1 MKLLFFLYICSFKK
15 KIMKRIFILLGFVG
29 LTNIYAQKG
38 RVGVNT
44 DAPKATLDINGSS
57 VDNIKGILIPRVTAA
72 EMKTM
77 SGNTNFGGHQHSNLV
92 YLTDTMPTT
101 DQTDKHEYVTDEGFY
116 YWNNT
121 ALKWIPLNDLRYVGR
136 GNHITMDA
144 GKNGTSLPAG
154 SNNIGIGKESLKD
167 NTGSNNIAVGV
178 SALLKNTSGSGAV
191 AIGTNALIRNTKG
204 KNNIAI
210 GTNTLTQNTEA
221 DNNIAI
227 GITALNLNTEGTNNV
242 AIGGEALTNNKKG
255 KNNIA
260 LGPNTLR
267 YNVDADNNF
276 AIGLNA
282 LEKNTAG
289 QANMAVGNGAL
300 SRNTNGG
307 YNMAFGYNTMPL
319 NEGGSYN
326 IALGYNSANQ
336 IVNGNYNTVI
346 GTGGS
351 YINNGNG
358 NINIGNSEAGTGTPS
373 LDNIIAIGHGITI
386 DNTTP
391 ATDNTIILGNSTAEG
406 PKVGVGIYIP
416 QAKLDVNGDIRVG
429 GTTAPCSTANE
440 GAIRYESSLKKF
452 QGCDG
457 SNWVSLH

>member
-1 MKLLFFLYICSFKK
+1 
-15 KIMKRIFILLGFVG
+15 MKRIFILLGFVG

-57 VDNIKGILIPRVTAA
+57 VDNIKGILIPRVTTA

-77 SGNTNFGGHQHSNLV
+77 SGDANFGVHQHSNLV
-92 YLTDTMPTT
+92 YLTDTMPTA
-101 DQTDKHEYVTDEGFY
+101 DQADKHEYVTDEGFY

-144 GKNGTSLPAG
+144 GQNGTSLLAG
-154 SNNIGIGKESLKD
+154 SNNIGIGKGSLNA
-167 NTGSNNIAVGV
+167 NTGSNNIAVGA
-178 SALLKNTSGSGAV
+178 SALLKNISGSGAV
-191 AIGTNALIRNTKG
+191 AIGTNALIRNTIG
-204 KNNIAI
+204 QNNIAI
-210 GTNTLTQNTEA
+210 GTNTLTQNI
-221 DNNIAI
+221 DGNNNIAI
-227 GITALNLNTEGTNNV
+227 GVTALNANKAGNNV
-242 AIGGEALTNNKKG
+242 AIGGEALTKNITG

-267 YNVDADNNF
+267 QNTSADNNL

-282 LEKNTAG
+282 LEANTTG
-289 QANMAVGNGAL
+289 QANMALGNSAL
-300 SRNTNGG
+300 SRNINGE
-307 YNMAFGYNTMPL
+307 YNIAFGYNTMPL
-319 NEGGSYN
+319 NQGGSNN
-326 IALGYNSANQ
+326 IALGHNSANQ

-358 NINIGNSEAGTGTPS
+358 NISIGNSGDGTDTAS
-373 LDNIIAIGHGITI
+373 LDNIIAIGHGITP
-386 DNTTP
+386 T
-391 ATDNTIILGNSTAEG
+391 TDNTIVLGNSTATG
-406 PKVGVGIYIP
+406 PKVGVGTYTP
-416 QAKLDVNGDIRVG
+416 QAKLDINGDIRVG
-429 GTTAPCSTANE
+429 GTTASCSTANE
-440 GAIRYESSLKKF
+440 GAIRYESSSKKF

-457 SNWVSLH
+457 SNWVPLH

>member
-1 MKLLFFLYICSFKK
+1 
-15 KIMKRIFILLGFVG
+15 MKRIFVLLGFVG

-44 DAPKATLDINGSS
+44 DTPKSTLDINGSS

-72 EMKTM
+72 ETKTM
-77 SGNTNFGGHQHSNLV
+77 SGDADFGGHQHSVLV

-101 DQTDKHEYVTDEGFY
+101 DQTGKHEYVTDQGFY
-116 YWNNT
+116 YWYSDNT
-121 ALKWIPLNDLRYVGR
+121 NPDKGRWIPLNDLRYVGR

-154 SNNIGIGKESLKD
+154 SNNIGIGKGSLNA
-167 NTGSNNIAVGV
+167 NTGSNNIAVGT
-178 SALLKNTSGSGAV
+178 SALLKNTLGSGAV

-267 YNVDADNNF
+267 QNIDADNNF

-282 LEKNTAG
+282 LEANTIG

-319 NEGGSYN
+319 NQTGSYN

-336 IVNGNYNTVI
+336 IVNGSYNTII

-358 NINIGNSEAGTGTPS
+358 NISIGNSGDGTDTAS
-373 LDNIIAIGHGITI
+373 LDNIIAIGHGITP
-386 DNTTP
+386 T
-391 ATDNTIILGNSTAEG
+391 TDNTIVLGNNTATG
-406 PKVGVGIYIP
+406 PKVGVGTYTP
-416 QAKLDVNGDIRVG
+416 QSKLDVNGDIRVG
-429 GTTAPCSTANE
+429 ETTAPCSTANE
-440 GAIRYESSLKKF
+440 GAIRYESSSKKF
-452 QGCDG
+452 QGCNG
-457 SNWVSLH
+457 SNWVPLN

>member
-1 MKLLFFLYICSFKK
+1 
-15 KIMKRIFILLGFVG
+15 MKRIFILLGFVG

-57 VDNIKGILIPRVTAA
+57 VDNIKGILIPRVTTA

-77 SGNTNFGGHQHSNLV
+77 SGDANFGVHQHSNLV
-92 YLTDTMPTT
+92 YLTDTMPTA
-101 DQTDKHEYVTDEGFY
+101 DQVDKHEYVTDEGFY

-144 GKNGTSLPAG
+144 GQNGTSLLAG
-154 SNNIGIGKESLKD
+154 SNNIGIGKGSLNV
-167 NTGSNNIAVGV
+167 NTGSNNIAVGA
-178 SALLKNTSGSGAV
+178 SALLKNTLGSAAI
-191 AIGTNALIRNTKG
+191 AIGTNALIRNTTG
-204 KNNIAI
+204 NNNIAI
-210 GTNTLTQNTEA
+210 GTNTLTQNIA
-221 DNNIAI
+221 GNNNIAI
-227 GITALNLNTEGTNNV
+227 GVTALKENKAGNNV
-242 AIGGEALTNNKKG
+242 AIGGEALTNNTTG

-267 YNVDADNNF
+267 QNTSADNNL

-282 LEKNTAG
+282 LEANTVG
-289 QANMAVGNGAL
+289 QANMALGNSAL
-300 SRNTNGG
+300 SRNTNGE
-307 YNMAFGYNTMPL
+307 YNIAFGYNTMPL
-319 NEGGSYN
+319 NEGGSNN
-326 IALGYNSANQ
+326 IAIGHNSANQ
-336 IVNGNYNTVI
+336 IVDGSYNTVI

-358 NINIGNSEAGTGTPS
+358 NISIGNSGDGTDTAS
-373 LDNIIAIGHGITI
+373 LDNIIAIGHGITP
-386 DNTTP
+386 T
-391 ATDNTIILGNSTAEG
+391 TDNTIVLGNNTATG
-406 PKVGVGIYIP
+406 PKVGVGTYTP
-416 QAKLDVNGDIRVG
+416 QSKLDVNGDIRVG
-429 GTTAPCSTANE
+429 GTTASCSTANE

-457 SNWVSLH
+457 SNWVPLN

>member
-1 MKLLFFLYICSFKK
+1 M
-15 KIMKRIFILLGFVG
+15 
-29 LTNIYAQKG
+29 TNIYAQKG

-44 DAPKATLDINGSS
+44 DTPKSTLDINGSS

-77 SGNTNFGGHQHSNLV
+77 SGDADFGGHQHSNLV
-92 YLTDTMPTT
+92 YLTDTMPTA
-101 DQTDKHEYVTDEGFY
+101 DQADKHEYVTDEGFY

-154 SNNIGIGKESLKD
+154 SNNIGIGKGSLNA
-167 NTGSNNIAVGV
+167 NTGSNNIAVGA
-178 SALLKNTSGSGAV
+178 SALLKNTSGSGTV
-191 AIGTNALIRNTKG
+191 AIGTNALIRNTTG
-204 KNNIAI
+204 QNNIAI
-210 GTNTLTQNTEA
+210 GANTLTQNTVA
-221 DNNIAI
+221 SNNIAI
-227 GITALNLNTEGTNNV
+227 GITALNVNTGGNNV
-242 AIGGEALTNNKKG
+242 AIGGEALTNNSTG
-255 KNNIA
+255 QNNIA

-267 YNVDADNNF
+267 QNTVASNNF

-282 LEKNTAG
+282 LEANTIG

-300 SRNTNGG
+300 SRNIDGG

-319 NEGGSYN
+319 NQGGSYN

-346 GTGGS
+346 GTGGA
-351 YINNGNG
+351 YIDNGNG
-358 NINIGNSEAGTGTPS
+358 NISIGNSGNGTDTTS
-373 LDNIIAIGHGITI
+373 LDNIITIGHGITP
-386 DNTTP
+386 T
-391 ATDNTIILGNSTAEG
+391 TDNTIVLGNNTATG
-406 PKVGVGIYIP
+406 PKVGVGTYTP
-416 QAKLDVNGDIRVG
+416 QSKLDVNGDIRVG
-429 GTTAPCSTANE
+429 GTTAPCSVANE
-440 GAIRYESSLKKF
+440 GAIRYESSSKKF

-457 SNWVSLH
+457 SNWVPLN

>member
-1 MKLLFFLYICSFKK
+1 
-15 KIMKRIFILLGFVG
+15 MKRIFILLGFVG

-44 DAPKATLDINGSS
+44 DTPKSTLDINGSS

-77 SGNTNFGGHQHSNLV
+77 SGDVNFGGHQHSVLV
-92 YLTDTMPTT
+92 YLTDTMPTA
-101 DQTDKHEYVTDEGFY
+101 DQADKYEYVTDEGFY

-154 SNNIGIGKESLKD
+154 SNNIGIGKGSLNA
-167 NTGSNNIAVGV
+167 NTGSNNIAVGA

-267 YNVDADNNF
+267 QNVDADNNF

-282 LEKNTAG
+282 LEANTIG

-358 NINIGNSEAGTGTPS
+358 NISIGNSGDGTDTAS
-373 LDNIIAIGHGITI
+373 LDNIIAIGHGITP
-386 DNTTP
+386 T
-391 ATDNTIILGNSTAEG
+391 TDNTIVLGNSTATG
-406 PKVGVGIYIP
+406 PKVGVGTYTP

-429 GTTAPCSTANE
+429 GTTASCSAANE
-440 GAIRYESSLKKF
+440 GAIRYESSSKKF

-457 SNWVSLH
+457 SNWISLH

>member
-1 MKLLFFLYICSFKK
+1 MQFKK

-29 LTNIYAQKG
+29 LINIYAQKG

-77 SGNTNFGGHQHSNLV
+77 SGDANFGGHQHSNLV
-92 YLTDTMPTT
+92 YLTDTMPTA
-101 DQTDKHEYVTDEGFY
+101 DQADKHEYVTDEGFY

-121 ALKWIPLNDLRYVGR
+121 ASKWIPLNDLRYVGR

-154 SNNIGIGKESLKD
+154 SNNIGIGKGSLNA
-167 NTGSNNIAVGV
+167 NTGSNNIAVGA

-191 AIGTNALIRNTKG
+191 AIGTNALIRNTEG

-210 GTNTLTQNTEA
+210 GTNTLIYNEKA
-221 DNNIAI
+221 NNNIAI
-227 GITALNLNTEGTNNV
+227 GVTALNLNTEGTNNI

-267 YNVDADNNF
+267 QNIDADDNF

-282 LEKNTAG
+282 LEKNTTG
-289 QANMAVGNGAL
+289 QANMALGNSAL

-358 NINIGNSEAGTGTPS
+358 NISIGNSANGTDTAS
-373 LDNIIAIGHGITI
+373 LDNIIAIGHGITP
-386 DNTTP
+386 T
-391 ATDNTIILGNSTAEG
+391 TDNTIVLGNSTATG
-406 PKVGVGIYIP
+406 PKVGVGTYTP
-416 QAKLDVNGDIRVG
+416 QSKLDVNGDIRVG
-429 GTTAPCSTANE
+429 GTTAPCSVANE

>member
-1 MKLLFFLYICSFKK
+1 
-15 KIMKRIFILLGFVG
+15 MKRIFILLGFVG

-44 DAPKATLDINGSS
+44 DAPKSTLDINGSS

-77 SGNTNFGGHQHSNLV
+77 SGDANFGGHQHSVLV
-92 YLTDTMPTT
+92 YLTDTMPTA
-101 DQTDKHEYVTDEGFY
+101 DQADKHEYVTDEGFY

-154 SNNIGIGKESLKD
+154 SNNIGIGKGSLNA

-178 SALLKNTSGSGAV
+178 SALLKNISGSGAV
-191 AIGTNALIRNTKG
+191 AIGTNALIRNTIG
-204 KNNIAI
+204 QNNIAI
-210 GTNTLTQNTEA
+210 GTNTLTQNI
-221 DNNIAI
+221 DGNNNIAI
-227 GITALNLNTEGTNNV
+227 GVTALNANKAGNNV
-242 AIGGEALTNNKKG
+242 AIGGEALTKNITG

-267 YNVDADNNF
+267 QNTSADNNL

-282 LEKNTAG
+282 LEANTTG
-289 QANMAVGNGAL
+289 QANMALGNSAL
-300 SRNTNGG
+300 SRNINGE
-307 YNMAFGYNTMPL
+307 YNIAFGYNTMPL
-319 NEGGSYN
+319 NQGGSNN
-326 IALGYNSANQ
+326 IALGHNSANQ

-358 NINIGNSEAGTGTPS
+358 NISIGNSGDGTDTAS
-373 LDNIIAIGHGITI
+373 LDNIIAIGHGITP
-386 DNTTP
+386 T
-391 ATDNTIILGNSTAEG
+391 TDNTIVLGNSTATG
-406 PKVGVGIYIP
+406 PKVGVGTYTP
-416 QAKLDVNGDIRVG
+416 QAKLDINGDIRVG
-429 GTTAPCSTANE
+429 GTTAPCTGANE

-457 SNWVSLH
+457 SNWISLH

>member
-1 MKLLFFLYICSFKK
+1 
-15 KIMKRIFILLGFVG
+15 MKRIFILLGFVG

-44 DAPKATLDINGSS
+44 DTPKATLDIKGMPGS
-57 VDNIKGILIPRVTAA
+57 DPNNDKMIGILIPRVTAA

-77 SGNTNFGGHQHSNLV
+77 SMDADFGEDQHAILV
-92 YLTDTMPTT
+92 YLTGTMPTI
-101 DQTDKHEYVTDEGFY
+101 DQTGKHEYVTDQGFY
-116 YWNNT
+116 YWYSDNT
-121 ALKWIPLNDLRYVGR
+121 NTDKGRWIPLNDLRYVGR

-144 GKNGTSLPAG
+144 GKNGTSLLAG
-154 SNNIGIGKESLKD
+154 SNNIGIGKGSLNA
-167 NTGSNNIAVGV
+167 NTGSNNIAVGT
-178 SALLKNTSGSGAV
+178 SALLKNTLGSGAV

-267 YNVDADNNF
+267 QNVDADNNF

-282 LEKNTAG
+282 LEANTIG

-300 SRNTNGG
+300 SRNIDGG

-319 NEGGSYN
+319 NLTGSYN

-336 IVNGNYNTVI
+336 IVNGSYNTVI

-358 NINIGNSEAGTGTPS
+358 NISIGNSQAGTDTAS

-386 DNTTP
+386 DSTTP
-391 ATDNTIILGNSTAEG
+391 ATDNTIILGNSTATG

-429 GTTAPCSTANE
+429 GTTASCSSANE

>member
-1 MKLLFFLYICSFKK
+1 M
-15 KIMKRIFILLGFVG
+15 
-29 LTNIYAQKG
+29 TNIYAQKG

-44 DAPKATLDINGSS
+44 DTPKSTLDINGSS

-77 SGNTNFGGHQHSNLV
+77 SGDADFGGHQHSNLV
-92 YLTDTMPTT
+92 YLTDTMPTA
-101 DQTDKHEYVTDEGFY
+101 DQADKHEYVTDEGFY

-154 SNNIGIGKESLKD
+154 SNNIGIGKGSLNA
-167 NTGSNNIAVGV
+167 NTGSNNIAVGA
-178 SALLKNTSGSGAV
+178 SALLKNTSGSGTV
-191 AIGTNALIRNTKG
+191 AIGTNALIRNTTG
-204 KNNIAI
+204 QNNIAI
-210 GTNTLTQNTEA
+210 GANTLRQNTVA
-221 DNNIAI
+221 SNNIAI
-227 GITALNLNTEGTNNV
+227 GITALNVNTGGNNV
-242 AIGGEALTNNKKG
+242 AIGGEALTNNSTG
-255 KNNIA
+255 QNNIA

-267 YNVDADNNF
+267 QNTVASNNF

-282 LEKNTAG
+282 LEANTIG

-300 SRNTNGG
+300 SRNIDGG

-319 NEGGSYN
+319 NQGGSYN

-346 GTGGS
+346 GTGGA
-351 YINNGNG
+351 YIDNGNG
-358 NINIGNSEAGTGTPS
+358 NISIGNSGNGTDTTS
-373 LDNIIAIGHGITI
+373 LDNIITIGHGITP
-386 DNTTP
+386 T
-391 ATDNTIILGNSTAEG
+391 TDNTIVLGNNTATG
-406 PKVGVGIYIP
+406 PKVGVGTYTP
-416 QAKLDVNGDIRVG
+416 QSKLDVNGDIRVG
-429 GTTAPCSTANE
+429 GTTAPCSVANE
-440 GAIRYESSLKKF
+440 GAIRYESSSKKF

-457 SNWVSLH
+457 SNWVPLN

>member
-1 MKLLFFLYICSFKK
+1 
-15 KIMKRIFILLGFVG
+15 MKRIFILLGFVG

-44 DAPKATLDINGSS
+44 DTPKATLDIKGMPGS
-57 VDNIKGILIPRVTAA
+57 DPNNDKMIGILIPRVTAA

-77 SGNTNFGGHQHSNLV
+77 SMDADFGEDQHTILV
-92 YLTDTMPTT
+92 YLTGTMPTI
-101 DQTDKHEYVTDEGFY
+101 DQADKHEYVTDEGFY

-154 SNNIGIGKESLKD
+154 SNNIGIGKGSLNA
-167 NTGSNNIAVGV
+167 NTGSNNIAVGT
-178 SALLKNTSGSGAV
+178 SALLKNTLGSGAV

-267 YNVDADNNF
+267 QNIDADNNF

-282 LEKNTAG
+282 LEANTIG

-319 NEGGSYN
+319 NLTGSYN

-358 NINIGNSEAGTGTPS
+358 NISIGNSEAGTDTAS
-373 LDNIIAIGHGITI
+373 LDNIIAIGHGITP
-386 DNTTP
+386 T
-391 ATDNTIILGNSTAEG
+391 TDNTIVLGNSTATG
-406 PKVGVGIYIP
+406 PKVGVGTYTP

-429 GTTAPCSTANE
+429 GTTTPCSVANE

-457 SNWVSLH
+457 SSWVSLH

>member
-1 MKLLFFLYICSFKK
+1 M
-15 KIMKRIFILLGFVG
+15 
-29 LTNIYAQKG
+29 TNIYAQKG

-44 DAPKATLDINGSS
+44 DAPKSTLDINGSS

-77 SGNTNFGGHQHSNLV
+77 SGDANFGGHQHSVLV
-92 YLTDTMPTT
+92 YLTDTMPTA
-101 DQTDKHEYVTDEGFY
+101 DQADKHEYVTDEGFY

-136 GNHITMDA
+136 G
-144 GKNGTSLPAG
+144 SLNA
-154 SNNIGIGKESLKD
+154 

-178 SALLKNTSGSGAV
+178 SALLKNISGSGAV
-191 AIGTNALIRNTKG
+191 AIGTNALIRNTIG
-204 KNNIAI
+204 QNNIAI
-210 GTNTLTQNTEA
+210 GTNTLTQNI
-221 DNNIAI
+221 DGNNNIAI
-227 GITALNLNTEGTNNV
+227 GVTALNANKAGNNV
-242 AIGGEALTNNKKG
+242 AIGGEALTKNITG

-267 YNVDADNNF
+267 QNTSADNNL

-282 LEKNTAG
+282 LEANTTG
-289 QANMAVGNGAL
+289 QANMALGNSAL
-300 SRNTNGG
+300 SRNINGE
-307 YNMAFGYNTMPL
+307 YNIAFGYNTMPL
-319 NEGGSYN
+319 NQGGSNN
-326 IALGYNSANQ
+326 IALGHNSANQ

-358 NINIGNSEAGTGTPS
+358 NISIGNSGDGTDTAS
-373 LDNIIAIGHGITI
+373 LDNIIAIGHGITP
-386 DNTTP
+386 T
-391 ATDNTIILGNSTAEG
+391 TDNTIVLGNSTATG
-406 PKVGVGIYIP
+406 PKVGVGTYTP
-416 QAKLDVNGDIRVG
+416 QAKLDINGDIRVG
-429 GTTAPCSTANE
+429 GTTASCSAANE

-457 SNWVSLH
+457 SNWISLH

>member
-1 MKLLFFLYICSFKK
+1 
-15 KIMKRIFILLGFVG
+15 MKRIFILLGFVG

-44 DAPKATLDINGSS
+44 DTPKATLDINGSS

-77 SGNTNFGGHQHSNLV
+77 SGHTNFGVHQHSNLV

-101 DQTDKHEYVTDEGFY
+101 DQTDKHEYVTDQGFY
-116 YWNNT
+116 YWYSDNT
-121 ALKWIPLNDLRYVGR
+121 NPDKGRWIPLNDLRYVGR

-154 SNNIGIGKESLKD
+154 SNNIGIGKGSLNA
-167 NTGSNNIAVGV
+167 NTGSNNIAVGA

-191 AIGTNALIRNTKG
+191 AIGTNALIRNTEG

-210 GTNTLTQNTEA
+210 GTNTLTQNIA
-221 DNNIAI
+221 GNNNIAI
-227 GITALNLNTEGTNNV
+227 GVTALEVNKAGNNV
-242 AIGGEALTNNKKG
+242 AIGGEALAKNTTG

-267 YNVDADNNF
+267 QNIDADDNF

-282 LEKNTAG
+282 LEANKTG
-289 QANMAVGNGAL
+289 QANMALGNSAL
-300 SRNTNGG
+300 SRNIDGG
-307 YNMAFGYNTMPL
+307 YNMALGYNTMPL
-319 NEGGSYN
+319 NQTGSYN

-336 IVNGNYNTVI
+336 IVKGSYNTVI

-358 NINIGNSEAGTGTPS
+358 NISIGNSANGTDTAS
-373 LDNIIAIGHGITI
+373 LDNIIAIGHDITI
-386 DNTTP
+386 DGIRP

-429 GTTAPCSTANE
+429 GTTAPCTGANE
-440 GAIRYESSLKKF
+440 GAIRYESSSKKF

-457 SNWVSLH
+457 SNWVPLN

>member
-1 MKLLFFLYICSFKK
+1 
-15 KIMKRIFILLGFVG
+15 MKRIFILLGFVG

-44 DAPKATLDINGSS
+44 DAPKSTLDINGSS

-77 SGNTNFGGHQHSNLV
+77 SGDANFGGHQHSVLV
-92 YLTDTMPTT
+92 YLTDTMPTA
-101 DQTDKHEYVTDEGFY
+101 DQADKHEYVTDEGFY

-154 SNNIGIGKESLKD
+154 SNNIGIGKGSLNA

-178 SALLKNTSGSGAV
+178 SALLKNISGSGAV
-191 AIGTNALIRNTKG
+191 AIGTNALIRNTIG
-204 KNNIAI
+204 QNNIAI
-210 GTNTLTQNTEA
+210 GTNTLTQNI
-221 DNNIAI
+221 DGNNNIAI
-227 GITALNLNTEGTNNV
+227 GVTALNANKAGNNV
-242 AIGGEALTNNKKG
+242 AIGGEALTKNITG

-267 YNVDADNNF
+267 QNTSADNNL

-282 LEKNTAG
+282 LEANTTG
-289 QANMAVGNGAL
+289 QANMALGNSAL
-300 SRNTNGG
+300 SRNINGE
-307 YNMAFGYNTMPL
+307 YNIAFGYNTMPL
-319 NEGGSYN
+319 NQGGSNN
-326 IALGYNSANQ
+326 IALGHNSANQ

-358 NINIGNSEAGTGTPS
+358 NISIGNSGDGTDTAS
-373 LDNIIAIGHGITI
+373 LDNIIAIGHGITP
-386 DNTTP
+386 T
-391 ATDNTIILGNSTAEG
+391 TDNTIVLGNSTATG
-406 PKVGVGIYIP
+406 PKVGVGTYTP
-416 QAKLDVNGDIRVG
+416 QAKLDINGDIRVG
-429 GTTAPCSTANE
+429 GTTASCSTANE
-440 GAIRYESSLKKF
+440 GAIRYESSSKKF

-457 SNWVSLH
+457 SNWVPLN

>member
-1 MKLLFFLYICSFKK
+1 MKK
-15 KIMKRIFILLGFVG
+15 IFILLGFVG

-44 DAPKATLDINGSS
+44 DTPKATLDINGSS

-77 SGNTNFGGHQHSNLV
+77 SGHTNFGVHQHSNLV

-144 GKNGTSLPAG
+144 GKNGTSLLAG
-154 SNNIGIGKESLKD
+154 DNNIGIGKGSLKD
-167 NTGSNNIAVGV
+167 NTGSNNIAVGT

-210 GTNTLTQNTEA
+210 GTNTLTQNTAA

-242 AIGGEALTNNKKG
+242 AIGGEALTNNTTG

-260 LGPNTLR
+260 LGPNTLKR
-267 YNVDADNNF
+267 NISADNNF

-282 LEKNTAG
+282 LEKNTTG

-300 SRNTNGG
+300 SGNINGG
-307 YNMAFGYNTMPL
+307 YNMALGYNTMPL

-351 YINNGNG
+351 YIDNGNG
-358 NINIGNSEAGTGTPS
+358 NISIGNSQAGTDTAS

-386 DNTTP
+386 DSTTP
-391 ATDNTIILGNSTAEG
+391 ATDNTIILGNSTATG

-429 GTTAPCSTANE
+429 GTTASCSTANE
-440 GAIRYESSLKKF
+440 GAIRYESSSKKF

-457 SNWVSLH
+457 SNWVPLN

>member
-1 MKLLFFLYICSFKK
+1 
-15 KIMKRIFILLGFVG
+15 MKRIFILLGFVG
-29 LTNIYAQKG
+29 LINIYAQKG

-57 VDNIKGILIPRVTAA
+57 VDNIKGILIPRVTAE

-77 SGNTNFGGHQHSNLV
+77 SGDANFGVHEHSNLV

-101 DQTDKHEYVTDEGFY
+101 DQTGKHEYVTDQGFY
-116 YWNNT
+116 YWYSDDTN
-121 ALKWIPLNDLRYVGR
+121 LDKGRWIPLNDLRYVGR

-154 SNNIGIGKESLKD
+154 SNNIGIGKGSLKE

-178 SALLKNTSGSGAV
+178 SALLKNTEGSGAV
-191 AIGTNALIRNTKG
+191 AIGTNALIRNTTG

-210 GTNTLTQNTEA
+210 GTNTLTQNIA
-221 DNNIAI
+221 ANNNIAI

-242 AIGGEALTNNKKG
+242 AIGGEALTNNTTG

-260 LGPNTLR
+260 LGPNTLKR
-267 YNVDADNNF
+267 NISADNNF

-282 LEKNTAG
+282 LEKNTTG

-300 SRNTNGG
+300 SGNINGG
-307 YNMAFGYNTMPL
+307 YNMALGYNTMPL

-326 IALGYNSANQ
+326 IALGHNSANK
-336 IVNGNYNTVI
+336 IVSGNYNTVI

-429 GTTAPCSTANE
+429 RTTASCSTANE
-440 GAIRYESSLKKF
+440 GAIRYESSSKKF

-457 SNWVSLH
+457 SNWVPLN

>member
-1 MKLLFFLYICSFKK
+1 
-15 KIMKRIFILLGFVG
+15 MKRIFILLGFVG

-57 VDNIKGILIPRVTAA
+57 VDNIKGILIPRVTTA

-77 SGNTNFGGHQHSNLV
+77 SGDANFGVHQHSNLV
-92 YLTDTMPTT
+92 YLTETMPTA
-101 DQTDKHEYVTDEGFY
+101 DQADKHEYVTDEGFY

-144 GKNGTSLPAG
+144 GQNGTSLLAG
-154 SNNIGIGKESLKD
+154 SNNIGIGKGSLNA
-167 NTGSNNIAVGV
+167 NTGSNNIAVGA
-178 SALLKNTSGSGAV
+178 SALLKNISGSGAV
-191 AIGTNALIRNTKG
+191 AIGTNALIRNTIG
-204 KNNIAI
+204 QNNIAI
-210 GTNTLTQNTEA
+210 GTNTLTQNI
-221 DNNIAI
+221 DGNNNIAI
-227 GITALNLNTEGTNNV
+227 GVTALNANKAGNNV
-242 AIGGEALTNNKKG
+242 AIGGEALTKNITG

-267 YNVDADNNF
+267 QNTSADNNL

-282 LEKNTAG
+282 LEANTTG
-289 QANMAVGNGAL
+289 QANMALGNSAL
-300 SRNTNGG
+300 SRNINGE
-307 YNMAFGYNTMPL
+307 YNIAFGYNTMPL
-319 NEGGSYN
+319 NQGGSNN
-326 IALGYNSANQ
+326 IALGHNSANQ

-358 NINIGNSEAGTGTPS
+358 NISIGNSGDGTDTAS
-373 LDNIIAIGHGITI
+373 LDNIIAIGHGITP
-386 DNTTP
+386 T
-391 ATDNTIILGNSTAEG
+391 TDNTIVLGNSTATG
-406 PKVGVGIYIP
+406 PKVGVGTYTP
-416 QAKLDVNGDIRVG
+416 QAKLDINGDIRVG
-429 GTTAPCSTANE
+429 GTTASCSTANE
-440 GAIRYESSLKKF
+440 GAIRYESSSKKF

-457 SNWVSLH
+457 SNWVPLH

>member
-1 MKLLFFLYICSFKK
+1 
-15 KIMKRIFILLGFVG
+15 MKRIFILLGFVG

-44 DAPKATLDINGSS
+44 DTPKATLDINGSS
-57 VDNIKGILIPRVTAA
+57 VDNIKGILIPRVTAT

-77 SGNTNFGGHQHSNLV
+77 SGDANFGGDQHSNLV
-92 YLTDTMPTT
+92 YLMDTMPTA
-101 DQTDKHEYVTDEGFY
+101 DQADKHEYVTDEGFY

-154 SNNIGIGKESLKD
+154 SNNIGIGKGSLNA
-167 NTGSNNIAVGV
+167 NTGSNNIAVGA

-191 AIGTNALIRNTKG
+191 AIGTNALIRN
-204 KNNIAI
+204 
-210 GTNTLTQNTEA
+210 
-221 DNNIAI
+221 
-227 GITALNLNTEGTNNV
+227 
-242 AIGGEALTNNKKG
+242 KKG

-267 YNVDADNNF
+267 QNVDADNNF

-282 LEKNTAG
+282 LEANTIG

-351 YINNGNG
+351 YIDNGNG
-358 NINIGNSEAGTGTPS
+358 NISIGNSEAGTDTAS
-373 LDNIIAIGHGITI
+373 LDNIIAIGHGIAPT
-386 DNTTP
+386 
-391 ATDNTIILGNSTAEG
+391 TDNTIVLGNSTATG
-406 PKVGVGIYIP
+406 PKVGVGTYTP

-429 GTTAPCSTANE
+429 GTTASCSTANE

>member
-1 MKLLFFLYICSFKK
+1 
-15 KIMKRIFILLGFVG
+15 MKRIFILLGFVG

-57 VDNIKGILIPRVTAA
+57 VDNIKGILIPRVTAV

-77 SGNTNFGGHQHSNLV
+77 SGDANFGGHQHSVLV
-92 YLTDTMPTT
+92 YLTDTMPTA
-101 DQTDKHEYVTDEGFY
+101 DQADKHEYVTDEGFY

-144 GKNGTSLPAG
+144 GKNGTSLVGG
-154 SNNIGIGKESLKD
+154 SNNIGIGKGSLNV
-167 NTGSNNIAVGV
+167 NTGSNNIAVGA
-178 SALLKNTSGSGAV
+178 SALLKNTTGSGTV
-191 AIGTNALIRNTKG
+191 AIGTNALIRNTTG
-204 KNNIAI
+204 QNNIAI
-210 GTNTLTQNTEA
+210 GANTLTQNTVA
-221 DNNIAI
+221 SNNIAI
-227 GITALNLNTEGTNNV
+227 GITALNVNTGGNNV
-242 AIGGEALTNNKKG
+242 AIGGEALTNNSTG
-255 KNNIA
+255 QNNIA

-267 YNVDADNNF
+267 QNTVASNNF

-282 LEKNTAG
+282 LEANTIG

-300 SRNTNGG
+300 SRNIDGG

-319 NEGGSYN
+319 NQGGSYN

-346 GTGGS
+346 GTGGA
-351 YINNGNG
+351 YIDNGNG
-358 NINIGNSEAGTGTPS
+358 NISIGNSGNGTDTTS
-373 LDNIIAIGHGITI
+373 LDNIIAIGHGITP
-386 DNTTP
+386 T
-391 ATDNTIILGNSTAEG
+391 TDNTIVLGNNTATG
-406 PKVGVGIYIP
+406 PKVGVGTYTP
-416 QAKLDVNGDIRVG
+416 QSKLDVNGDIRVG
-429 GTTAPCSTANE
+429 GTTASCSTANE

-457 SNWVSLH
+457 SNWVPLN

>member
-1 MKLLFFLYICSFKK
+1 MKK
-15 KIMKRIFILLGFVG
+15 IFILLGFVG

-44 DAPKATLDINGSS
+44 DTPKATLDINGSS

-77 SGNTNFGGHQHSNLV
+77 SGHTNFGVHQHSNLV

-144 GKNGTSLPAG
+144 GKNGTSLLAG
-154 SNNIGIGKESLKD
+154 DNNIGIGKGSLKD
-167 NTGSNNIAVGV
+167 NTGSNNIAVGT

-204 KNNIAI
+204 K
-210 GTNTLTQNTEA
+210 
-221 DNNIAI
+221 NNIAI

-267 YNVDADNNF
+267 QNVDADNNF

-282 LEKNTAG
+282 LEKNTTG

-300 SRNTNGG
+300 SGNINGG
-307 YNMAFGYNTMPL
+307 YNMALGYNTMPL

-351 YINNGNG
+351 YIDNGNG
-358 NINIGNSEAGTGTPS
+358 NISIGNSGDGTDTAS
-373 LDNIIAIGHGITI
+373 LDNIIAIGHGITP
-386 DNTTP
+386 T
-391 ATDNTIILGNSTAEG
+391 TDNTIILGNSTATG
-406 PKVGVGIYIP
+406 PKVGVGTYIP
-416 QAKLDVNGDIRVG
+416 QAKLDVKGDIRVG
-429 GTTAPCSTANE
+429 GTTAPCTGANE

>member
-1 MKLLFFLYICSFKK
+1 
-15 KIMKRIFILLGFVG
+15 MKRIFILLGFVG

-44 DAPKATLDINGSS
+44 DAPKSTLDINGSS

-77 SGNTNFGGHQHSNLV
+77 SGDANFGGHQHSVLV
-92 YLTDTMPTT
+92 YLTDTMPTA
-101 DQTDKHEYVTDEGFY
+101 DQADKHEYVTDEGFY

-144 GKNGTSLPAG
+144 GKNGTSLSAG
-154 SNNIGIGKESLKD
+154 SNNIGIGKGSLNA

-178 SALLKNTSGSGAV
+178 SALLKNISGSGAV
-191 AIGTNALIRNTKG
+191 AIGTNALIRNTIG
-204 KNNIAI
+204 QNNIAI
-210 GTNTLTQNTEA
+210 GTNTLTQNI
-221 DNNIAI
+221 DGNNNIAI
-227 GITALNLNTEGTNNV
+227 GVTALNANKAGNNV
-242 AIGGEALTNNKKG
+242 AIGGEALTKNITG

-267 YNVDADNNF
+267 QNTSADNNL

-282 LEKNTAG
+282 LEANTTG
-289 QANMAVGNGAL
+289 QANMALGNSAL
-300 SRNTNGG
+300 SRNINGE
-307 YNMAFGYNTMPL
+307 YNIAFGYNTMPL
-319 NEGGSYN
+319 NQGGSNN
-326 IALGYNSANQ
+326 IALGHNSANQ

-358 NINIGNSEAGTGTPS
+358 NISIGNSGDGTDTAS
-373 LDNIIAIGHGITI
+373 LDNIIAIGHGITP
-386 DNTTP
+386 T
-391 ATDNTIILGNSTAEG
+391 TDNTIVLGNSTATG
-406 PKVGVGIYIP
+406 PKVGVGTYTP
-416 QAKLDVNGDIRVG
+416 QAKLDINGDIRVG
-429 GTTAPCSTANE
+429 GTTASCSAANE
-440 GAIRYESSLKKF
+440 GAIRYESLLKKF

-457 SNWVSLH
+457 SNWISLH

>member
-1 MKLLFFLYICSFKK
+1 MKLLFFFIHLQFKK
-15 KIMKRIFILLGFVG
+15 KIMKKIFILLGFVG

-44 DAPKATLDINGSS
+44 DTPKATLDINGSS
-57 VDNIKGILIPRVTAA
+57 VDNIKGILIPRVTAT

-77 SGNTNFGGHQHSNLV
+77 SGDANCGGDQHSNLV
-92 YLTDTMPTT
+92 YLMDTMPTA
-101 DQTDKHEYVTDEGFY
+101 DQADKHEYVTDEGFY

-154 SNNIGIGKESLKD
+154 SNNIGIGKGSLNA
-167 NTGSNNIAVGV
+167 NTGSNNIAVGA

-267 YNVDADNNF
+267 QNVDADNNF

-282 LEKNTAG
+282 LEANTIG

-351 YINNGNG
+351 YIDNGNG
-358 NINIGNSEAGTGTPS
+358 NISIGNSEAGTDTAS
-373 LDNIIAIGHGITI
+373 LDNIIAIGHGIAPT
-386 DNTTP
+386 
-391 ATDNTIILGNSTAEG
+391 TDNTIVLGNSTATG
-406 PKVGVGIYIP
+406 PKVGVGTYTP

-429 GTTAPCSTANE
+429 GTTASCSTANE

>member
-1 MKLLFFLYICSFKK
+1 MKK
-15 KIMKRIFILLGFVG
+15 IFILLGFVG

-44 DAPKATLDINGSS
+44 DAPKSTLDINGSS

-77 SGNTNFGGHQHSNLV
+77 SGDANFGEHQHSNFV
-92 YLTDTMPTT
+92 YLTDTMPTA
-101 DQTDKHEYVTDEGFY
+101 DQADKHEYVTGEGFY

-154 SNNIGIGKESLKD
+154 SNNIGIGKGSLNA
-167 NTGSNNIAVGV
+167 NTGSNNIAVGA
-178 SALLKNTSGSGAV
+178 SALLKNISGSGAV
-191 AIGTNALIRNTKG
+191 AIGTNALIRNTTG

-210 GTNTLTQNTEA
+210 GTNTLTQNI
-221 DNNIAI
+221 DGNNNIAI
-227 GITALNLNTEGTNNV
+227 GVTALNANKAGNNV
-242 AIGGEALTNNKKG
+242 AIGGEALTKNITG

-267 YNVDADNNF
+267 QNTSADNNL

-282 LEKNTAG
+282 LEANTTG
-289 QANMAVGNGAL
+289 QANMALGNSAL
-300 SRNTNGG
+300 SRNINGE
-307 YNMAFGYNTMPL
+307 YNIAFGYNTMPL
-319 NEGGSYN
+319 NQGGSNN
-326 IALGYNSANQ
+326 IALGHNSANQ

-358 NINIGNSEAGTGTPS
+358 NISIGNSGNGTDTAS
-373 LDNIIAIGHGITI
+373 LDNIITIGHGITP
-386 DNTTP
+386 T
-391 ATDNTIILGNSTAEG
+391 TDNTIVLGNSTATG
-406 PKVGVGIYIP
+406 PKVGVGTYTP
-416 QAKLDVNGDIRVG
+416 QAKLDINGDIRVG
-429 GTTAPCSTANE
+429 GTTVSCSTANE

>member
-1 MKLLFFLYICSFKK
+1 
-15 KIMKRIFILLGFVG
+15 MKRIFILLGFVG

-44 DAPKATLDINGSS
+44 DTPKSTLDINGSS

-77 SGNTNFGGHQHSNLV
+77 SGDADFGGHQHSVLV
-92 YLTDTMPTT
+92 YLTDTMPTA
-101 DQTDKHEYVTDEGFY
+101 DQADKHEYVTDEGFY

-154 SNNIGIGKESLKD
+154 SNNIGIGKGSLNA
-167 NTGSNNIAVGV
+167 NTGS
-178 SALLKNTSGSGAV
+178 
-191 AIGTNALIRNTKG
+191 
-204 KNNIAI
+204 
-210 GTNTLTQNTEA
+210 
-221 DNNIAI
+221 NNIAI

-267 YNVDADNNF
+267 QNVDADNNF

-282 LEKNTAG
+282 LEANTIG

-300 SRNTNGG
+300 SRNIDGG

-319 NEGGSYN
+319 NLTGSYN

-336 IVNGNYNTVI
+336 IVDGSYNTVI

-358 NINIGNSEAGTGTPS
+358 NISIGNSANGTDTAS
-373 LDNIIAIGHGITI
+373 LDNIIAIGHGITP
-386 DNTTP
+386 T
-391 ATDNTIILGNSTAEG
+391 TDNTIVLGNNTVTG
-406 PKVGVGIYIP
+406 PKVGVGTYTP
-416 QAKLDVNGDIRVG
+416 QSKLDVNGDIRVG
-429 GTTAPCSTANE
+429 GTTAPCTGANE
-440 GAIRYESSLKKF
+440 GAIRYESSSKKF

>member
-1 MKLLFFLYICSFKK
+1 
-15 KIMKRIFILLGFVG
+15 MKRIFILLGFVG

-44 DAPKATLDINGSS
+44 DTPKSTLDINGSS

-77 SGNTNFGGHQHSNLV
+77 SGHTNFGVHQHSNLV

-101 DQTDKHEYVTDEGFY
+101 DQTDKHEYVTDQGFY
-116 YWNNT
+116 YWYSDNT
-121 ALKWIPLNDLRYVGR
+121 NPDKGRWIPLNDLRYVGR

-154 SNNIGIGKESLKD
+154 SNNIGIGKGSLNA
-167 NTGSNNIAVGV
+167 NTGSNNIAVGA
-178 SALLKNTSGSGAV
+178 SALLKNTLGSGAV
-191 AIGTNALIRNTKG
+191 AIGTNALIRNTTG

-267 YNVDADNNF
+267 QNVDADNNF

-282 LEKNTAG
+282 LEANTIG

-300 SRNTNGG
+300 SRNIDGG

-319 NEGGSYN
+319 NQTGSYN

-336 IVNGNYNTVI
+336 IVNGSYNTVI

-358 NINIGNSEAGTGTPS
+358 NISIGNSGDGTDTAS
-373 LDNIIAIGHGITI
+373 LDNIIAIGHGITP
-386 DNTTP
+386 T
-391 ATDNTIILGNSTAEG
+391 TDNTIVLGNSTATG
-406 PKVGVGIYIP
+406 PKVGVGTYTP
-416 QAKLDVNGDIRVG
+416 QAKLDINGDIRVG
-429 GTTAPCSTANE
+429 GTTASCSAANE
-440 GAIRYESSLKKF
+440 GAIRYESSSKKF

-457 SNWVSLH
+457 SNWVPLN

>member
-1 MKLLFFLYICSFKK
+1 
-15 KIMKRIFILLGFVG
+15 MKRIFVLLGFVG

-44 DAPKATLDINGSS
+44 DTPKSTLDINGSS

-77 SGNTNFGGHQHSNLV
+77 SGDADFGGHQHSVLV

-101 DQTDKHEYVTDEGFY
+101 DQTGKHEYVTDQGFY
-116 YWNNT
+116 YWYSDNT
-121 ALKWIPLNDLRYVGR
+121 NPDKGRWIPLNDLRYVGR

-154 SNNIGIGKESLKD
+154 SNNIGIGKGSLNA
-167 NTGSNNIAVGV
+167 NTGSNNIAVGT
-178 SALLKNTSGSGAV
+178 SALLKNTLGSGAV

-267 YNVDADNNF
+267 QNIDADNNF

-282 LEKNTAG
+282 LEANTIG

-319 NEGGSYN
+319 NQTGSYN

-336 IVNGNYNTVI
+336 IVNGSYNTII

-358 NINIGNSEAGTGTPS
+358 NISIGNSGDGTDTAS
-373 LDNIIAIGHGITI
+373 LDNIIAIGHGITP
-386 DNTTP
+386 T
-391 ATDNTIILGNSTAEG
+391 TDNTIVLGNNTATG
-406 PKVGVGIYIP
+406 PKVGVGTYTP
-416 QAKLDVNGDIRVG
+416 QSKLDVNGDIRVG
-429 GTTAPCSTANE
+429 ETTAPCSTANE
-440 GAIRYESSLKKF
+440 GAIRYESSSKKF
-452 QGCDG
+452 QGCNG
-457 SNWVSLH
+457 SNWVPLN

>member
-1 MKLLFFLYICSFKK
+1 
-15 KIMKRIFILLGFVG
+15 MKRIFILLGFVG

-57 VDNIKGILIPRVTAA
+57 VDNIKGILIPRVTTA

-77 SGNTNFGGHQHSNLV
+77 SGHTNFGVHQHSNLV

-101 DQTDKHEYVTDEGFY
+101 DQTDKHEYVTDQGFY

-154 SNNIGIGKESLKD
+154 SNNIGIGKGSLNA
-167 NTGSNNIAVGV
+167 NTGSNNIAVEA

-191 AIGTNALIRNTKG
+191 AIGTNALIRNTTG

-210 GTNTLTQNTEA
+210 GTNTLTQNTA
-221 DNNIAI
+221 ANNNIAI
-227 GITALNLNTEGTNNV
+227 GITALNFNTEGTNNV
-242 AIGGEALTNNKKG
+242 AIGGEALTNNTTG

-260 LGPNTLR
+260 LGPNTLKR
-267 YNVDADNNF
+267 NISADNNF

-282 LEKNTAG
+282 LEKNTTG
-289 QANMAVGNGAL
+289 QANMALGNSAL

-346 GTGGS
+346 GTGGL

-358 NINIGNSEAGTGTPS
+358 NISIGNSKAGTDTAS
-373 LDNIIAIGHGITI
+373 LDNIIAIGHDITI
-386 DNTTP
+386 DVIRP

-406 PKVGVGIYIP
+406 PKVGVGTYIP

-429 GTTAPCSTANE
+429 GTTAPCTGANE
-440 GAIRYESSLKKF
+440 GAIRYESSSKKF
-452 QGCDG
+452 QGCNG
-457 SNWVSLH
+457 SSWVPLH

>member
-1 MKLLFFLYICSFKK
+1 
-15 KIMKRIFILLGFVG
+15 MKRIFILLGFVG

-57 VDNIKGILIPRVTAA
+57 VDNIKGILIPRVTAT

-77 SGNTNFGGHQHSNLV
+77 SGDANFGGHQHSNLV
-92 YLTDTMPTT
+92 YLTDTMPTA
-101 DQTDKHEYVTDEGFY
+101 DQADKHEYVTDEGFY

-154 SNNIGIGKESLKD
+154 SNNIGIGKGSLNA
-167 NTGSNNIAVGV
+167 NTGSNNIAVGA

-267 YNVDADNNF
+267 QNVDADNNF

-282 LEKNTAG
+282 LEANTIG

-351 YINNGNG
+351 YIDNGNG
-358 NINIGNSEAGTGTPS
+358 NISIGNSEADTDTAS
-373 LDNIIAIGHGITI
+373 LDNIIAIGHGIAPT
-386 DNTTP
+386 
-391 ATDNTIILGNSTAEG
+391 TDNTIVLGNSTATG
-406 PKVGVGIYIP
+406 PKVGVGTYTP

-429 GTTAPCSTANE
+429 GTTASCSTANE

-457 SNWVSLH
+457 SNWVPLN

>member
-1 MKLLFFLYICSFKK
+1 M
-15 KIMKRIFILLGFVG
+15 
-29 LTNIYAQKG
+29 TNIYAQKG

-44 DAPKATLDINGSS
+44 DTPKSTLDINGSS

-77 SGNTNFGGHQHSNLV
+77 SGDADFGGHQHSNLV
-92 YLTDTMPTT
+92 YLTDTMPTA
-101 DQTDKHEYVTDEGFY
+101 DQADKHEYVTDEGFY

-154 SNNIGIGKESLKD
+154 SNNIGIGKGSLNA
-167 NTGSNNIAVGV
+167 NTGSNNIAVGA
-178 SALLKNTSGSGAV
+178 SALLKNTSGSGTV
-191 AIGTNALIRNTKG
+191 AIGTNALIRNTTG
-204 KNNIAI
+204 QNNIAI
-210 GTNTLTQNTEA
+210 GANTLTQNTVA
-221 DNNIAI
+221 SNNIAI
-227 GITALNLNTEGTNNV
+227 GITALNVNTGGNNV
-242 AIGGEALTNNKKG
+242 AIGGEALTNNSTG
-255 KNNIA
+255 QNNIA

-267 YNVDADNNF
+267 QNTVASNNF

-282 LEKNTAG
+282 LEANTIG

-300 SRNTNGG
+300 SRNIDGG

-319 NEGGSYN
+319 NQGGSYN

-336 IVNGNYNTVI
+336 IVDGSYNTVI

-358 NINIGNSEAGTGTPS
+358 NISIGNSGNGTDTTS
-373 LDNIIAIGHGITI
+373 LDNIITIGHGITP
-386 DNTTP
+386 T
-391 ATDNTIILGNSTAEG
+391 TDNTIVLGNNTATG
-406 PKVGVGIYIP
+406 PKVGVGTYTP
-416 QAKLDVNGDIRVG
+416 QSKLDVNGDIRVG
-429 GTTAPCSTANE
+429 GTTAPCSVANE

-457 SNWVSLH
+457 SNWISLH

>member
-1 MKLLFFLYICSFKK
+1 
-15 KIMKRIFILLGFVG
+15 MKRIFILLGFVG

-57 VDNIKGILIPRVTAA
+57 VDNIKGILIPRVTTA

-77 SGNTNFGGHQHSNLV
+77 SGDANFGVHQHSNLV
-92 YLTDTMPTT
+92 YLTDTMPTA
-101 DQTDKHEYVTDEGFY
+101 DQADKHEYVTDEGFY

-144 GKNGTSLPAG
+144 GQNGTSLLAG
-154 SNNIGIGKESLKD
+154 SNNIGIGKGSLNA
-167 NTGSNNIAVGV
+167 NTGSNNIAVGA
-178 SALLKNTSGSGAV
+178 SALLKNISGSGAV
-191 AIGTNALIRNTKG
+191 AIGTNALIRNTIG
-204 KNNIAI
+204 QNNIAI
-210 GTNTLTQNTEA
+210 GTNTLTQNI
-221 DNNIAI
+221 DGNNNIAI
-227 GITALNLNTEGTNNV
+227 GVTAINANTAGNNV
-242 AIGGEALTNNKKG
+242 AIGGEALTKNITG

-267 YNVDADNNF
+267 QNTSADNNL

-282 LEKNTAG
+282 LEANTTG
-289 QANMAVGNGAL
+289 QANMALGNSAL
-300 SRNTNGG
+300 SRNINGE
-307 YNMAFGYNTMPL
+307 YNIAFGYNTMPL
-319 NEGGSYN
+319 NQGGSNN
-326 IALGYNSANQ
+326 IALGHNSANQ

-358 NINIGNSEAGTGTPS
+358 NISIGNSGDGTDTAS
-373 LDNIIAIGHGITI
+373 LDNIIAIGHGITP
-386 DNTTP
+386 T
-391 ATDNTIILGNSTAEG
+391 TDNTIVLGNSTATG
-406 PKVGVGIYIP
+406 PKVGVGTYTP
-416 QAKLDVNGDIRVG
+416 QAKLDINGDIRVG
-429 GTTAPCSTANE
+429 GTTASCSTANE
-440 GAIRYESSLKKF
+440 GAIRYESSSKKF

-457 SNWVSLH
+457 SNWVPLN

>member
-1 MKLLFFLYICSFKK
+1 M
-15 KIMKRIFILLGFVG
+15 
-29 LTNIYAQKG
+29 TNIYAQKG

-44 DAPKATLDINGSS
+44 DTPKSTLDINGSS

-77 SGNTNFGGHQHSNLV
+77 SGDADFGGHQHSVLV

-101 DQTDKHEYVTDEGFY
+101 DQTGKHEYVTDQGFY
-116 YWNNT
+116 YWYSDNT
-121 ALKWIPLNDLRYVGR
+121 NPDKGRWIPLNDLRYVGR

-154 SNNIGIGKESLKD
+154 SNNIGIGKGSLNA
-167 NTGSNNIAVGV
+167 NTGSNNIAVGT
-178 SALLKNTSGSGAV
+178 SALLKNTLGSGAV

-267 YNVDADNNF
+267 QNIDADNNF

-282 LEKNTAG
+282 LEANTIG

-319 NEGGSYN
+319 NQTGSYN

-336 IVNGNYNTVI
+336 IVNGSYNTII

-358 NINIGNSEAGTGTPS
+358 NISIGNSGDGTDTAS
-373 LDNIIAIGHGITI
+373 LDNIIAIGHGITP
-386 DNTTP
+386 T
-391 ATDNTIILGNSTAEG
+391 TDNTIVLGNNTATG
-406 PKVGVGIYIP
+406 PKVGVGTYTP
-416 QAKLDVNGDIRVG
+416 QSKLDVNGDIRVG
-429 GTTAPCSTANE
+429 ETTAPCSTANE
-440 GAIRYESSLKKF
+440 GAIRYESSSKKF
-452 QGCDG
+452 QGCNG
-457 SNWVSLH
+457 SNWVPLN